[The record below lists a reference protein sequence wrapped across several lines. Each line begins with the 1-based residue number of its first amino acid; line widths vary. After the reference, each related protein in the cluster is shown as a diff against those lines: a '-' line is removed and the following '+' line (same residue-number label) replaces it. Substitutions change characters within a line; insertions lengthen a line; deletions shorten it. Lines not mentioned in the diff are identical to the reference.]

1 VINLSI
7 KIKARIGFAVML
19 HPFEEN
25 ANKAQEIFEKSLSLL
40 KSIDSA
46 EIITADEFINE
57 KDAAKLV
64 GKQFNNVKVDVIC
77 LKLATWSSDDLLFEL
92 LAESDVPII
101 LWAYPHMHAGSLGG
115 AQQFNCVL
123 KEVGKECKFVY
134 GDTQETLNVITSY
147 SNAIAVQN
155 RLKHLIIGQIGDRT
169 QGMREVICDES
180 SLKRIFGASISR
192 IELNE
197 FVNMNVGVSED
208 EISQQWEKVKSSI
221 EKINI
226 SENTGLDAIRIFYK
240 LKNFIEKDNLDALTI
255 ECYPKFM
262 GKTCLGFSLLADE
275 GIACACE
282 GDVHGAL
289 LMWIMMK
296 LSGGPVHNTDTLYV
310 HEEDNS
316 VTSSHCGCGSINL
329 AESRGKI
336 EISPVRLVDE
346 GACVVFPSKPG
357 IVTMANLV
365 GKAETY
371 RLGVILG
378 EAIKTEMTFPG
389 NPLRV
394 KLPASIKD
402 YLKFIEEYALG
413 HHWIV
418 TYGDITKELKIIA
431 KLLNI
436 KIHQLESN

>member
-1 VINLSI
+1 LSI
-7 KIKARIGFAVML
+7 KIKPRIGFAVML
-19 HPFEEN
+19 HPFEVN
-25 ANKAQEIFEKSLSLL
+25 ADKAPEIFEKSLLLL

-46 EIITADEFINE
+46 EIISADEFINE
-57 KDAAKLV
+57 KNAAQLV
-64 GKQFNNVKVDVIC
+64 GKQFNNAKVDVIC

-101 LWAYPHMHAGSLGG
+101 LWAYPHMHAGSLCG

-134 GDTQETLNVITSY
+134 DDTKETLNDITSY

-155 RLKHLIIGQIGDRT
+155 RLRHLIIGQIGDRT

-180 SLKRIFGASISR
+180 SLKHVFGARISK

-197 FVNMNVGVSED
+197 FINMNMGISED

-226 SENTGLDAIRIFYK
+226 SDNTGLDVIRIFYI
-240 LKNFIEKDNLDALTI
+240 LKKFIEKKNLDALTI
-255 ECYPKFM
+255 ECYPEFM

-310 HEEDNS
+310 HKEDNS
-316 VTSSHCGCGSINL
+316 VTGSHCGCGSIKL
-329 AESRGKI
+329 AESREKV
-336 EISPVRLVDE
+336 EINPVRLADG

-357 IVTMANLV
+357 IVTMANLI

-378 EAIKTEMTFPG
+378 EAIKTDMTFPG

-394 KLPASIKD
+394 KLPVSIKD
-402 YLKFIEEYALG
+402 YLKFIEECALG

-418 TYGDITKELKIIA
+418 AYGDITKELKIMA
-431 KLLNI
+431 KQLNI
-436 KIHQLESN
+436 NLHQLESN